1 MLQSRVQLKKEGVK
15 TLKTN
20 KNERKYPILIAY
32 DTGSQYAVW
41 CPYCFKWHFHGKK
54 DGMRV
59 AHCTNPHSPF
69 KKLVILSSWLQE
81 MIWISKV
88 IISIQMTIQCLRKIK
103 KMNGGM

>member
-69 KKLVILSSWLQE
+69 KKTGY
-81 MIWISKV
+81 
-88 IISIQMTIQCLRKIK
+88 IIKLATRNDLDFKSHNLYPNDYPMFEE
-103 KMNGGM
+103 N

>member
-1 MLQSRVQLKKEGVK
+1 MQSRVQLKKAGVK

-41 CPYCFKWHFHGKK
+41 CPYCSKWHFHGKE

-59 AHCTNPHSPF
+59 AHCINPIRDI
-69 KKLVILSSWLQE
+69 KQE
-81 MIWISKV
+81 A
-88 IISIQMTIQCLRKIK
+88 
-103 KMNGGM
+103 